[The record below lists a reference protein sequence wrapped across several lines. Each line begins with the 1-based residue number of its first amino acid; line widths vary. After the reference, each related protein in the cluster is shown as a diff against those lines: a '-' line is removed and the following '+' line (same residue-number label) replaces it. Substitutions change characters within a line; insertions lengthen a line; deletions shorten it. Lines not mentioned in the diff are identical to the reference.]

1 MSAATQDGARAGT
14 APGGTPRPD
23 RPRAEFLA
31 LGARR
36 GHGAGLGLTFSR
48 KQTSPST
55 TSAQTSK
62 RASPRTADSNSRA
75 SPTCCGERHPS
86 EPAARATVGKG
97 RRPGKAPRRFL
108 LLGGPSSRP
117 NHHSQWERRRRGE
130 RSERLEQRRRRRA
143 ARRVPR
149 VGRCGRPT
157 VVRCR
162 GHSAPP
168 PGACPKQPP
177 SGLRALR
184 CSHRQHLPPPR
195 GEDGG
200 RHVGGPPSSP
210 RMTLPSLT
218 STRLRH
224 PKADSS
230 GMSPDGKS
238 PVVRLPVRLVPNRH
252 PARAVT
258 GAVPEGAPGL
268 SQRRCGASAGLRA
281 AGLRHHQR
289 GGPGTRDTWRH
300 QRAPEP
306 RGSQGPLHQQ
316 GPLRGGP
323 GTRVSALLRGRTV
336 PSQGLSGM
344 SQPNHTQAPLNLKLE
359 PLWRER
365 PLLAFFPQR
374 S

>member
-1 MSAATQDGARAGT
+1 MTARPPARWTRAARRAGRTVGVSAATQDGARAGT

-86 EPAARATVGKG
+86 ERAARATVGKG

-130 RSERLEQRRRRRA
+130 GSERLEQRRRRRA

-157 VVRCR
+157 VVRCQ

-168 PGACPKQPP
+168 RPP
-177 SGLRALR
+177 AR
-184 CSHRQHLPPPR
+184 
-195 GEDGG
+195 
-200 RHVGGPPSSP
+200 VPSS
-210 RMTLPSLT
+210 RLQGCGRCAALIA
-218 STRLRH
+218 STYRH
-224 PKADSS
+224 PEARMAVVTS
-230 GMSPDGKS
+230 GD
-238 PVVRLPVRLVPNRH
+238 RLP
-252 PARAVT
+252 
-258 GAVPEGAPGL
+258 
-268 SQRRCGASAGLRA
+268 
-281 AGLRHHQR
+281 
-289 GGPGTRDTWRH
+289 
-300 QRAPEP
+300 
-306 RGSQGPLHQQ
+306 
-316 GPLRGGP
+316 
-323 GTRVSALLRGRTV
+323 LL
-336 PSQGLSGM
+336 
-344 SQPNHTQAPLNLKLE
+344 E
-359 PLWRER
+359 
-365 PLLAFFPQR
+365 
-374 S
+374 

>member
-86 EPAARATVGKG
+86 ERAARATVGKG

-117 NHHSQWERRRRGE
+117 NHHSQWERTRRGE
-130 RSERLEQRRRRRA
+130 GSERLEQRRRRRA

-157 VVRCR
+157 AVPVPGSQRP
-162 GHSAPP
+162 APP

-177 SGLRALR
+177 SGLL
-184 CSHRQHLPPPR
+184 
-195 GEDGG
+195 
-200 RHVGGPPSSP
+200 SSP
-210 RMTLPSLT
+210 
-218 STRLRH
+218 
-224 PKADSS
+224 
-230 GMSPDGKS
+230 
-238 PVVRLPVRLVPNRH
+238 
-252 PARAVT
+252 
-258 GAVPEGAPGL
+258 APTAT
-268 SQRRCGASAGLRA
+268 QRRGWRSSR
-281 AGLRHHQR
+281 R
-289 GGPGTRDTWRH
+289 GTAFLSSNDITFSDFYAFT
-300 QRAPEP
+300 APKSRFEWHEP
-306 RGSQGPLHQQ
+306 
-316 GPLRGGP
+316 
-323 GTRVSALLRGRTV
+323 
-336 PSQGLSGM
+336 
-344 SQPNHTQAPLNLKLE
+344 
-359 PLWRER
+359 
-365 PLLAFFPQR
+365 
-374 S
+374 

>member
-1 MSAATQDGARAGT
+1 MGAE
-14 APGGTPRPD
+14 TPR
-23 RPRAEFLA
+23 RGVRTPRAA
-31 LGARR
+31 A
-36 GHGAGLGLTFSR
+36 
-48 KQTSPST
+48 
-55 TSAQTSK
+55 
-62 RASPRTADSNSRA
+62 
-75 SPTCCGERHPS
+75 
-86 EPAARATVGKG
+86 AARGCAAGPPRGPVRTPHRGAVLGSQ
-97 RRPGKAPRRFL
+97 RPAPRARV
-108 LLGGPSSRP
+108 PSSRL
-117 NHHSQWERRRRGE
+117 QG
-130 RSERLEQRRRRRA
+130 
-143 ARRVPR
+143 
-149 VGRCGRPT
+149 
-157 VVRCR
+157 
-162 GHSAPP
+162 
-168 PGACPKQPP
+168 
-177 SGLRALR
+177 

-258 GAVPEGAPGL
+258 GAVPEGTPGL

-344 SQPNHTQAPLNLKLE
+344 SQPNHTQSPLNLKLE
-359 PLWRER
+359 PYGER
-365 PLLAFFPQR
+365 HHCSPSFPKEAKSSLYLRTWAQTGRGTSSPAKPPSHSFPRHLLH
-374 S
+374 